1 MSDHQRDI
9 EQLLIDYAGALR
21 DGEIP
26 TFLKSLSR
34 AEAECLSDSLEFPEA
49 AEVVRLLN
57 ATHFA
62 EQVAEPNVGLFLSRV
77 DAKIASRAKQ
87 AMAAPKMSRARQKR
101 VID

>member
-9 EQLLIDYAGALR
+9 EQLLMDYAGALR
-21 DGEIP
+21 DGEIS

-34 AEAECLSDSLEFPEA
+34 VEAECLTDSMEFPEA

-87 AMAAPKMSRARQKR
+87 ALSAPRVRRARLKR
-101 VID
+101 VAD